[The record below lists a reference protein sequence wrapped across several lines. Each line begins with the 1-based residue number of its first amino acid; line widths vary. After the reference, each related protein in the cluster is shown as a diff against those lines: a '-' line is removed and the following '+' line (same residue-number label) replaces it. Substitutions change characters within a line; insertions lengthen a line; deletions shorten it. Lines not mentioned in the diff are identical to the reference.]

1 MAVQFRD
8 SELSLSE
15 TLTSIAQSLNGDT
28 ITLRQLMAQIG
39 EQGLLLLCMF
49 LIIPFLIPVSIPG
62 VSTVFGA
69 AIGLIGVG
77 ITLNRL
83 PWMPAR
89 LLDRQIET
97 KDLIPTLVKGA
108 KMVTRIDRIIRPR
121 LLPLTS
127 GGFNRVNGLAL
138 IFSALLLMVPFGF
151 VPFSNTLPGI
161 AILLLAA
168 GMIQR
173 DGLLILVGYVF
184 IVITVIYFGALALG
198 AIAAGQG
205 ISSLIGSGM
214 ILPLF

>member
-15 TLTSIAQSLNGDT
+15 TLTSIAHSLDGDT
-28 ITLRQLMAQIG
+28 ITLRQLMSQIG

-89 LLDRQIET
+89 LLDRKIET
-97 KDLIPTLVKGA
+97 KDLIPTLEKGA

-121 LLPLTS
+121 LMPLTS
-127 GGFNRVNGLAL
+127 GAFNRLNGLAL

-173 DGLLILVGYVF
+173 DGLLILLGYVF
-184 IVITVIYFGALALG
+184 IIITVIYFGALALG

-214 ILPLF
+214 ILPMF